1 MKSTLNFP
9 ATYCVVSC
17 KEAVSEGE
25 RNVNILFMGP
35 PGAGKGTQA
44 EVIVNEFGIPHIS
57 TGDAFRLA
65 IKQGTPI
72 GIKAKEYMDQGLLV
86 PDDVTIG
93 IVEERLQQSDCEK
106 GFLLDGFPRTL
117 SQAEALDDILSR
129 LHTQLDHVIN
139 LKVDRDKLMARLTGR
154 RICKNCGATYH
165 VIFNPPKQ
173 EGVCDKC
180 GGELYQRSDDNEE
193 SVGTRL
199 DEYINKTAPLLA
211 FYENKGLL
219 RQIDGDQ
226 EIDTVSSEIV
236 SVLRG

>member
-1 MKSTLNFP
+1 M
-9 ATYCVVSC
+9 
-17 KEAVSEGE
+17 
-25 RNVNILFMGP
+25 NILFMGP

-44 EVIVNEFGIPHIS
+44 DVIVKEFGIPHIS

-72 GIKAKEYMDQGLLV
+72 GLKAKEYMDQGLLV

-93 IVEERLQQSDCEK
+93 IVEERLQQPDCKE

-117 SQAEALDDILSR
+117 SQAEALDGILER
-129 LHTQLDHVIN
+129 LNSGLDHVIN
-139 LKVDRDKLMARLTGR
+139 LKVDRNKLLARLTGR

-165 VIFNPPKQ
+165 VVFNPPKQ
-173 EGVCDKC
+173 EGICDKC

-199 DEYINKTAPLLA
+199 DEYINKTAPLLT
-211 FYENKGLL
+211 FYENKDLL
-219 RQIDGDQ
+219 RQIDGEQ
-226 EIDTVSSEIV
+226 EIDQVSQEIV
-236 SVLRG
+236 SLLRG

>member
-1 MKSTLNFP
+1 MKWLLSFP

-17 KEAVSEGE
+17 KEAVLEGE
-25 RNVNILFMGP
+25 KIVNILFMGP

-72 GIKAKEYMDQGLLV
+72 GVKAKEYMDQGLLV

-117 SQAEALDDILSR
+117 SQAEALDGILSR
-129 LHTQLDHVIN
+129 LNTQLDHVVN
-139 LKVDRDKLMARLTGR
+139 LTVDRDKLMARLTGR
-154 RICKNCGATYH
+154 RICKSCGSTYH

-180 GGELYQRSDDNEE
+180 GSELYQRSDDNEE

-199 DEYINKTAPLLA
+199 DEYINKTTPLLA

-226 EIDTVSSEIV
+226 EIGTVSQEIV

>member
-1 MKSTLNFP
+1 M
-9 ATYCVVSC
+9 
-17 KEAVSEGE
+17 
-25 RNVNILFMGP
+25 NILFMGP

-72 GIKAKEYMDQGLLV
+72 GVKAKEYMDQGLLV

-117 SQAEALDDILSR
+117 SQAEALDGILSR
-129 LHTQLDHVIN
+129 LNTQLDHVVN
-139 LKVDRDKLMARLTGR
+139 LTVDRDKLMARLTGR
-154 RICKNCGATYH
+154 RICKSCGSTYH

-180 GGELYQRSDDNEE
+180 GSELYQRSDDNEE

-199 DEYINKTAPLLA
+199 DEYINKTTPLLA

-226 EIDTVSSEIV
+226 EIGTVSQEIV

>member
-1 MKSTLNFP
+1 M
-9 ATYCVVSC
+9 
-17 KEAVSEGE
+17 
-25 RNVNILFMGP
+25 NILFMGP

-65 IKQGTPI
+65 IKQGTPV

-86 PDDVTIG
+86 PDDVTVG
-93 IVEERLQQSDCEK
+93 IVRERLQQSDCEN

-117 SQAEALDDILSR
+117 SQAEALEDLLSG
-129 LHTQLDHVIN
+129 LGKELDHVIN
-139 LKVDRDKLMARLTGR
+139 LKVDRNKLLARLTGR
-154 RICKNCGATYH
+154 RICKSCGSTYH
-165 VIFNPPKQ
+165 VIFNPPVQ

-199 DEYINKTAPLLA
+199 DEYINKTAPLLT
-211 FYENKGLL
+211 FYEDKGLL
-219 RQIDGDQ
+219 RQVDGEQ
-226 EIDTVSSEIV
+226 EIGTVSKEIV
-236 SVLRG
+236 SILRG

>member
-1 MKSTLNFP
+1 
-9 ATYCVVSC
+9 
-17 KEAVSEGE
+17 
-25 RNVNILFMGP
+25 MGP

-65 IKQGTPI
+65 MKQGTPV
-72 GIKAKEYMDQGLLV
+72 GMKAKEYIDKGLLV
-86 PDDVTIG
+86 PDDVTVG
-93 IVEERLQQSDCEK
+93 IVRERLQQSDCEN

-117 SQAEALDDILSR
+117 SQAEALEELLNELGR
-129 LHTQLDHVIN
+129 KLEHVIN

-154 RICKNCGATYH
+154 RICKSCGSTYH
-165 VIFNPPKQ
+165 VIFNPPAQ

-199 DEYINKTAPLLA
+199 DEYINKTAPLLK
-211 FYENKGLL
+211 FYEDKGLL
-219 RQIDGDQ
+219 RQVDGEQ
-226 EIDTVSSEIV
+226 EIDSVSKEIV
-236 SVLRG
+236 SILRGQV

>member
-1 MKSTLNFP
+1 M
-9 ATYCVVSC
+9 
-17 KEAVSEGE
+17 
-25 RNVNILFMGP
+25 NILFMGP

-72 GIKAKEYMDQGLLV
+72 GKKAKEYMDQGLLV

-117 SQAEALDDILSR
+117 SQAEALDEILSR
-129 LHTQLDHVIN
+129 LNTKLDHVIN

-154 RICKNCGATYH
+154 RICKYCGATYH

-199 DEYINKTAPLLA
+199 DEYINKTAPLLT

-226 EIDTVSSEIV
+226 EIGTVSDEIV

>member
-1 MKSTLNFP
+1 M
-9 ATYCVVSC
+9 
-17 KEAVSEGE
+17 
-25 RNVNILFMGP
+25 NILFMGP

-65 IKQGTPI
+65 IKQQTPV

-86 PDDVTIG
+86 PDDVTVG
-93 IVEERLQQSDCEK
+93 IVRERLQQSDCEK

-117 SQAEALDDILSR
+117 SQAEALEELLGGLGR
-129 LHTQLDHVIN
+129 KLDHVIN
-139 LKVDRDKLMARLTGR
+139 LKVDRNKLLARLTGR
-154 RICKNCGATYH
+154 RICKSCGSTYH
-165 VIFNPPKQ
+165 VIFNPPVQ

-199 DEYINKTAPLLA
+199 DEYINKTAPLLT
-211 FYENKGLL
+211 FYEDKGLL
-219 RQIDGDQ
+219 RQVDGEQ
-226 EIDTVSSEIV
+226 EIGTVSKEIV
-236 SVLRG
+236 SILRG

>member
-1 MKSTLNFP
+1 M
-9 ATYCVVSC
+9 
-17 KEAVSEGE
+17 
-25 RNVNILFMGP
+25 NILFMGP

-44 EVIVNEFGIPHIS
+44 ENIVNEFGIPHIS

-72 GIKAKEYMDQGLLV
+72 GIKAKEFMDQGLLV

-117 SQAEALDDILSR
+117 SQAEALDEILAR
-129 LHTQLDHVIN
+129 LNTGLDHVIN
-139 LKVDRDKLMARLTGR
+139 LKVDREKLLARLTGR
-154 RICKNCGATYH
+154 RICKNCGSTYH

-173 EGVCDKC
+173 EGICDKC

-193 SVGTRL
+193 SVGIRL
-199 DEYINKTAPLLA
+199 DEYINKTAPLLT

-226 EIDTVSSEIV
+226 EIDVVSSQIA
-236 SVLRG
+236 SILRG